1 MKKYEKPQVDSEN
14 ITIAEPVETGC
25 CLRSCGGSP
34 GRMGRE
40 DLMTE
45 ETKELFDNLKRNN
58 G

>member
-14 ITIAEPVETGC
+14 ITIAEPVETG
-25 CLRSCGGSP
+25 S

-45 ETKELFDNLKRNN
+45 ETKELFENLK
-58 G
+58 

>member
-1 MKKYEKPQVDSEN
+1 MKNYQEPKVNSEN

-40 DLMTE
+40 EFISE
-45 ETKELFDNLKRNN
+45 ETDKLFEKLQENK
-58 G
+58 

>member
-34 GRMGRE
+34 GRIGRK

-45 ETKELFDNLKRNN
+45 ETKGLFENLKSNS
-58 G
+58 